1 MAVVVLKRE
10 ELEKFLEGM
19 GPRPLGQH
27 TQAIALDP
35 PVGGLARLMDHTCLR
50 PDATRHDILRVTDEA
65 KRWNTAVVCVPPC
78 WVAAARAVLCSSGV
92 KVATV
97 VGFPFGSTT
106 TRAKRAEAEV
116 AILAGVEELD
126 MVLNIGALKS
136 GEYERVEADIRGVAE
151 VARRADAVLK
161 VVLETAYLSDEEKV
175 EACRRAE
182 RAGADY
188 VKTSTGFGP
197 TGATAADVRLMRAA
211 VGPGVGVKAAGGIRT
226 LAATLE
232 MLRAGASRLGTSS
245 TVSILEE
252 AQELLTPAE
261 A

>member
-1 MAVVVLKRE
+1 MASVILKRE
-10 ELEKFLEGM
+10 QLEECLQEAN
-19 GPRPLGQH
+19 PLSH
-27 TQAIALDP
+27 ISVFRHIAQ
-35 PVGGLARLMDHTCLR
+35 LARRIDHTCLR
-50 PDATRHDILRVTDEA
+50 PDATRHDVLRLADEG
-65 KRWNTAVVCVPPC
+65 KRWNTAAVCVHPC
-78 WVAAARAVLCSSGV
+78 WVAAARAVLDSSGV

-106 TRAKRAEAEV
+106 TRAKRAEAEA
-116 AILAGVEELD
+116 AILNGAEELD

-136 GEYERVEADIRGVAE
+136 GEYERVESDIRGVAE
-151 VARRADAVLK
+151 VSKSAGVLLK
-161 VVLETAYLSDEEKV
+161 VILETAYLTDGEKV

-182 RAGADY
+182 RAGAHY

-197 TGATAADVRLMRAA
+197 SGATAADVRLMRAA

-226 LAATLE
+226 LDHALE
-232 MLRAGASRLGTSS
+232 MLRAVASRIGTSS

-252 AQELLTPAE
+252 AQKLLTPAQ